1 MAKSGVLISLA
12 KRLHRLDVE
21 RRAIVAGIKAAS
33 EALMDLPAARA
44 KRRARR
50 APRAVRKPVQPIRRR
65 ATRVPRATK
74 AGTASAARTRRVVK
88 KK

>member
-21 RRAIVAGIKAAS
+21 RRAIVAGIKAAT
-33 EALMDLPAARA
+33 EALMDLPGARA

-50 APRAVRKPVQPIRRR
+50 SPRAARKPATPKRRR
-65 ATRVPRATK
+65 GSKVSRTTK
-74 AGTASAARTRRVVK
+74 ARTAK

>member
-21 RRAIVAGIKAAS
+21 RRAIVAGIKAAT
-33 EALMDLPAARA
+33 EALMDLPGARA

-50 APRAVRKPVQPIRRR
+50 APRAARKPVTPKRRR
-65 ATRVPRATK
+65 GSKVSKTTK
-74 AGTASAARTRRVVK
+74 ARTAK

>member
-21 RRAIVAGIKAAS
+21 RRAIVAGIKAAT
-33 EALMDLPAARA
+33 EALMDLPGARA

-50 APRAVRKPVQPIRRR
+50 SPRAARKPATPKRRR
-65 ATRVPRATK
+65 GSKVSRTTK
-74 AGTASAARTRRVVK
+74 AGTTK

>member
-1 MAKSGVLISLA
+1 MAKSGVLIRLV

-44 KRRARR
+44 RRRVKR
-50 APRAVRKPVQPIRRR
+50 APRAARKTGPPKRRPGVKKSKTR
-65 ATRVPRATK
+65 KAT
-74 AGTASAARTRRVVK
+74 TRR
-88 KK
+88 

>member
-1 MAKSGVLISLA
+1 MAKSGMLISLA

-50 APRAVRKPVQPIRRR
+50 APRAARKSVQPTRRR
-65 ATRVPRATK
+65 GSKTSKATK
-74 AGTASAARTRRVVK
+74 AGTASTARARRAVK